1 MQIIPAKNPN
11 RRRFGFID
19 LIHWFDSSSRFIDS
33 IPWFDSWFDSL
44 IRFLVELDVV
54 FLLGELDVVFLLG
67 EIGSFSS
74 KSEKTITF
82 FIKSELDVVF
92 VSNNFLRKSV
102 SNEIGST
109 KTVKNFRTREKQDL
123 IFKNSSLK
131 RPFFRPGPFREG
143 SVYKAKVCQT
153 KSARQKPWKNFAR
166 HKNKI

>member
-1 MQIIPAKNPN
+1 M
-11 RRRFGFID
+11 
-19 LIHWFDSSSRFIDS
+19 S
-33 IPWFDSWFDSL
+33 IVKEDES
-44 IRFLVELDVV
+44 ELDVV

-109 KTVKNFRTREKQDL
+109 KTVKNFRLTQKQDL
-123 IFKNSSLK
+123 IFKNS
-131 RPFFRPGPFREG
+131 R
-143 SVYKAKVCQT
+143 
-153 KSARQKPWKNFAR
+153 KNR
-166 HKNKI
+166 RY